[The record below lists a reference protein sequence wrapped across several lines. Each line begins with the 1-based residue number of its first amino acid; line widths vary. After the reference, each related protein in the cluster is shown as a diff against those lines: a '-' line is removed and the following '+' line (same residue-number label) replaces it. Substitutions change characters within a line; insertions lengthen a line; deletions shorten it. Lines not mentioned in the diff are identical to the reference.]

1 MIQKAVSSAFSRSCT
16 FETKSQL
23 KMLRSF
29 WKSGLVVALLAL
41 GLVGVCGGDDK
52 SDLEARVE
60 QLETQIK
67 ALLTGALRT

>member
-1 MIQKAVSSAFSRSCT
+1 
-16 FETKSQL
+16 
-23 KMLRSF
+23 MLWSF

-67 ALLTGALRT
+67 TLLAGVLRTYLFCVFKTRVDT

>member
-1 MIQKAVSSAFSRSCT
+1 
-16 FETKSQL
+16 
-23 KMLRSF
+23 MLWSL

-67 ALLTGALRT
+67 TLLAGALRMYLTFLCFYNPCKYSKTPILETPI